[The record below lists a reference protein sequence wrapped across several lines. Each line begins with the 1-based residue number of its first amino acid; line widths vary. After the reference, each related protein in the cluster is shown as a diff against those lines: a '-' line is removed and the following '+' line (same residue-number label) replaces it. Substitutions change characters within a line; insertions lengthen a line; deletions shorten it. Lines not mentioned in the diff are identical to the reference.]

1 MKFIE
6 TRETACKGNYPI
18 NVLLAVDNISTVL
31 ECEDDY
37 KCCVVTMKDGKRH
50 VVSES
55 YSSIIKK
62 IKEFEGE

>member
-6 TRETACKGNYPI
+6 TRETACRGNYPI

-37 KCCVVTMKDGKRH
+37 KYCLERMLWK
-50 VVSES
+50 E
-55 YSSIIKK
+55 IKK
-62 IKEFEGE
+62 MSKTSNQ